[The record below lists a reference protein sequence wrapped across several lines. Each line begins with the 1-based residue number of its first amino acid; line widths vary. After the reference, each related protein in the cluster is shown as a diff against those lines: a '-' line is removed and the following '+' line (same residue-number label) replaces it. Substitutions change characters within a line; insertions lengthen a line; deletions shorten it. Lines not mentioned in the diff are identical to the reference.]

1 MSSVLWSYLLLVA
14 VVLRVSLSRLRR
26 VMQRMLMMPISRMG
40 VMGRSFVIAAV
51 MKFGGL
57 FVMSASV
64 FVMLC
69 SLAMMFSSL
78 FGHVHSL

>member
-1 MSSVLWSYLLLVA
+1 
-14 VVLRVSLSRLRR
+14 
-26 VMQRMLMMPISRMG
+26 LMMPISRMG